1 VTTPL
6 LLFAVTEGAGRS
18 SLPVGWAYWYD
29 PVMVTYEQLRD
40 QLAHRPFQKFRIIF
54 SGGKALDVKRPNQV
68 VAMKRRVYAG
78 ARKNLPTWI
87 WLDQIERVELI
98 EAQPA

>member
-1 VTTPL
+1 
-6 LLFAVTEGAGRS
+6 
-18 SLPVGWAYWYD
+18 
-29 PVMVTYEQLRD
+29 
-40 QLAHRPFQKFRIIF
+40 LAHRPFQKFRIIF